1 MYKIYINETPLLLF
15 DARKG
20 EPSAIIEEDEM
31 RIRYTGKAKFLLN
44 YADMLEKT
52 QRYKQITIFSHD
64 YDKLVADFESNYKII
79 EAAGGLVYNEE
90 DKILMIFRRDSWD
103 LPKGKIDPGESKEEA
118 AVREVEEETG
128 LTQIKLGPL
137 LGETYHTYRTKSGKR
152 ILKRTYWFRMNA
164 PKQPLVPQAEEDIE
178 EAIWQDP
185 HTFLATSP
193 VIYNSI
199 LEVIQ
204 NMAK

>member
-20 EPSAIIEEDEM
+20 EPTAIIEEDEM

-52 QRYKQITIFSHD
+52 QRYKQITIFSQD
-64 YDKLVADFESNYKII
+64 YDKLVKDFESNYKII

-90 DKILMIFRRDSWD
+90 GKILMIFRRDYWD
-103 LPKGKIDPGESKEEA
+103 LPKGKIDPGETKEEA

-128 LTQIKLGPL
+128 LQHIKLGSF
-137 LGETYHTYRTKSGKR
+137 LGETYHTYRTNSGKR

-164 PKQPLVPQAEEDIE
+164 PKQDLIPQAEEDIE

-185 HTFLATSP
+185 YTFLATNP
-193 VIYNSI
+193 VIYRSI